1 MNDLERMDLA
11 KAYVALSNAHRSE
24 LIVPMFAHGGMYRSS
39 NVGEFNG
46 GKAIVGGVLGATIY
60 RFIGSKQGDK

>member
-1 MNDLERMDLA
+1 MNDLERIDLA

-39 NVGEFNG
+39 NVG
-46 GKAIVGGVLGATIY
+46 KDIVGGVLGATIY
-60 RFIGSKQGDK
+60 RFIGSEQGDK

>member
-1 MNDLERMDLA
+1 M
-11 KAYVALSNAHRSE
+11 ALSNAHRSE

-39 NVGEFNG
+39 NVGEFEG

-60 RFIGSKQGDK
+60 RLISSEQGDK